1 MIRKDQTTT
10 MTHPFSRLHRHRI
23 LLLPLVTL
31 AGPAWAADPLQ
42 EVTVT
47 GTREAQAVAET
58 PAAVSV
64 IDEGTV
70 EEVRP
75 THPSEL
81 MSRVPG
87 VHINVTGG
95 EGHAAA
101 IRQPITTAPVYLYL
115 EDGVPTRS
123 TGFFNH
129 NALYEVNLPQA
140 GGVEVLRGP
149 GTALYGSDAIGGV
162 VNVITR
168 PPSLEPE
175 AEVQLDAGEHGYAR
189 LLATAGN
196 TWDADGLRADVNVS
210 HTGGWRD
217 GTGYDRQSA
226 TLRWDRFLH
235 SGATLKTVLSASS
248 IDQDT
253 AGSSR
258 LSREDYENNPT
269 RNYTPISYREVDA
282 LRLSTAYE
290 RETQDALLSV
300 TGYVRSNEMEL
311 MPNWTLNFDPHISK
325 TEHRSAGLLIK
336 YRRDLE
342 PMRTR
347 VIVGT
352 DLDYSPGSR
361 LEHSIVTTRDGPVF
375 TDYTIADTIY
385 DYDVTFMSASPY
397 LHVET
402 SPTDRLR
409 LNAGLRYDRM
419 SYDYEDKLDTP
430 ETARHL
436 RPESTKVD
444 FDHWSPKLGATYAFT
459 PTLSAFAAYRH
470 AFRAPSEGQ
479 IFRPGTAEGTVDL
492 KPVKADSFDLGLRG
506 RVGERLNYEVVA
518 YHMDKRDDIVTFTDT
533 ETGVRETM
541 NAGKTRHQGVEIALG
556 AELTDTLHLETAFS
570 RSRHT
575 FEEWSPVTGVD
586 YAGNEM
592 SSAPSTLASTR
603 LAYRPAWFNGGHGEL
618 EWERLGSYWMDDEN
632 TTRYDGHDLF
642 HLRVAYPVTSKVKL
656 FGRVHNLTDERYAT
670 NAQFTRARG
679 EEYAPGL
686 PRTFYAGLSYR
697 FW

>member
-1 MIRKDQTTT
+1 M
-10 MTHPFSRLHRHRI
+10 HPRCGESGPHR
-23 LLLPLVTL
+23 LLLLSLALLAAPVT
-31 AGPAWAADPLQ
+31 AAESLQ

-47 GTREAQAVAET
+47 GTREAQAVDET

-64 IDEGTV
+64 IREDTV
-70 EEVRP
+70 EQVRP

-140 GGVEVLRGP
+140 GGVEVIRGP

-162 VNVITR
+162 VNVLTR
-168 PPSLEPE
+168 PPPLAPE
-175 AEVQLDAGEHGYAR
+175 AEAQLDGGEHGYAR
-189 LLATAGN
+189 LMATAGN
-196 TWDADGLRADVNVS
+196 SWDADGLRADFNAT
-210 HTGGWRD
+210 HTDGWRD

-226 TLRWDRFLH
+226 TLRWDRFLD
-235 SGATLKTVLSASS
+235 SGAALKTVLSGSH

-258 LSREDYENNPT
+258 LSREDYRNDPT
-269 RNYTPISYREVDA
+269 RNYTPISYRKVEA

-300 TGYVRSNEMEL
+300 TGYVRANGMEL
-311 MPNWTLNFDPHISK
+311 MPNWTLNFDPYISE
-325 TEHRSAGLLIK
+325 TEHRSVGLLVK

-347 VIVGT
+347 VIVGA

-361 LEHSIVTTRDGPVF
+361 LEHEIATTRIGPVF
-375 TDYTIADTIY
+375 TDYTVGDTIY

-397 LHVET
+397 VHVET

-409 LNAGLRYDRM
+409 LSAGLRYDHMR
-419 SYDYEDKLDTP
+419 YDYDDKLDTAP
-430 ETARHL
+430 TPKHQ
-436 RPESTKVD
+436 RPDDTKVD
-444 FDHWSPKLGATYAFT
+444 FEHWSPKIGATYVFT
-459 PTLSAFAAYRH
+459 PDLSVFAAYRH

-479 IFRPGTAEGTVDL
+479 LFRPGRAEGSVDL
-492 KPVKADSFDLGLRG
+492 DPVKADSFELGLRG
-506 RVGERLNYEVVA
+506 RAGERLNYEVVA
-518 YHMDKRDDIVTFTDT
+518 YHMDKRDDIVSFTDT
-533 ETGVRETM
+533 VSGVRETM
-541 NAGKTRHQGVEIALG
+541 NAGKTRHQGIEIALG
-556 AELTDTLHLETAFS
+556 AQLTETLRLESAFS

-575 FEEWSPVTGVD
+575 YEEWSPVTGVD

-592 SSAPSTLASTR
+592 SSAPGTVASTR
-603 LAYRPAWFNGGHGEL
+603 LNYRPAWLKGGHGEL

-642 HLRVAYPVTSKVKL
+642 HLRVAYPVTRRIRL
-656 FGRVHNLTDERYAT
+656 FGRIHNLTDERYAT
-670 NAQFTRARG
+670 NAQFTQARG